1 MKMNRILAALLA
13 CLMVLGLAACGKP
26 STSEDSNTLASPITT
41 LSVSYGEN
49 MDDMLNLNLI
59 PAEEEGKFLLSLIE
73 GNDMTRGIVDS
84 TLMDTLSKIYTETDL
99 SDLNEQNEYGT
110 GDAVAALDVTFADD
124 SFFSCSF
131 GGDKIPE
138 KLSKTLASMK
148 DAVMK
153 ATETME
159 PYRAAVAYD
168 ESVNADDKAVLEAL
182 FAHLSNL
189 ALENTAG
196 MNMPAGDEYAFAIGI
211 DTENEEF
218 KAVAETVSAA
228 AANTTVVQNMMSTV
242 PHHLVLFTLNDGADA
257 EALQK
262 TLLDNAGWRK
272 WVCVD
277 PDLALTATKDNY
289 VLFALTL
296 ADINAELTPAL
307 EAEGW
312 TVTNTVENPNQVF

>member
-1 MKMNRILAALLA
+1 MKMNRIWAALLA

-26 STSEDSNTLASPITT
+26 STSGSNTPASAIST

-49 MDDMLNLNLI
+49 MDDMLNFNLI
-59 PAEEEGKFLLSLIE
+59 PAEEAGKFLLSLME
-73 GNDMTRGIVDS
+73 GNDLIRGTVDNA
-84 TLMDTLSKIYTETDL
+84 LMDTLTQIYTEADL
-99 SDLNEQNEYGT
+99 ADLNEQNEYGT
-110 GDAVAALDVTFADD
+110 GDAVASLDVTFADD

-138 KLSKTLASMK
+138 KLNQTLASMK
-148 DAVMK
+148 DAVKK

-159 PYRAAVAYD
+159 PYRAAVEYD
-168 ESVNADDKAVLEAL
+168 EGVNADDKAALEAV

-196 MNMPAGDEYAFAIGI
+196 MGVPAGEEYAFAIGI
-211 DTENEEF
+211 DTENEKF
-218 KAVAETVSAA
+218 QSVAETVSAA

-257 EALQK
+257 AALQK
-262 TLLDNAGWRK
+262 TLLDNIGWRK

-277 PDLALTATKDNY
+277 PDLALTATKGNY
-289 VLFALTL
+289 VLFGLTL
-296 ADINAELTPAL
+296 ADINAELAPAL

-312 TVTNTVENPNQVF
+312 TITNTVENPYQNG